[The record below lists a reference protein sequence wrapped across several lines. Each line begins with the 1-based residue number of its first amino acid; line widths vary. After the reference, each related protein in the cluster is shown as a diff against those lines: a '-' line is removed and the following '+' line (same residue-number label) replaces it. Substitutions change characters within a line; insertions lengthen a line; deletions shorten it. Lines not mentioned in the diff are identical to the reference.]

1 MNLSEIK
8 TALASLVTAGNSE
21 LERTAARLTV
31 LCKLFSDHYGDGPV
45 SLLRA
50 PARMG
55 VLGEHIDY
63 VSYLPTA
70 SLTFASRERDA
81 WMLYRRSNKPVI
93 RCVSSSAKFEPSSFS
108 ILSVPKFS
116 GNVQAE
122 WLDFL
127 FAHGTPEPHWHN
139 YINAA
144 VTFARGKF
152 GEQIQNGFDFAL
164 DSNIPPGGGASSS
177 SALVVLG
184 GAAIRDVNR
193 ISWTPDELA
202 WDSALAEW
210 FIGTRGGSMDHL
222 TICLGA
228 PANAVL
234 IDYATDRTKLAAL
247 PDKPFE
253 WITFFTK
260 PADKGREIMIEY
272 NERAAVSRL
281 LIPAII
287 DHWKVRAP
295 ARHDVWGETRKLLAR
310 GSVETFET
318 AHDLFTSLPETISIE
333 TLRSDYPDTLLE
345 LERAFP
351 ALVNDTPRWPLKIRT
366 RGLHHLGEAKRVTLA
381 TNTLDSIQN
390 DKHSGDTLSA
400 MQTLGKLLNESHAS
414 LRDLYNVSV
423 PEVDELISI
432 VRENPHVLGARVMG
446 GGFGGNVL
454 ALTTRDH
461 SQNLINQVQEQY
473 YSARGRNGV
482 NEGSV
487 IVSTP
492 GCGLSHIDLN
502 DVWRDAIAGIN
513 SPAAAASENT
523 SVNTSKLRALID
535 ASSVTI
541 DSREIWP
548 VIVAAG
554 KGTRA
559 SETGLNVPKPVAIVD
574 GQPAIVRVLRSLRLG
589 LGDTRPPVII
599 VSPDTEGAI
608 REALHGE
615 DVLFVTQTEPLGT
628 GDAVL
633 SAYELMKDFAGWSVV
648 VWSTQPAIR
657 PQTFARAARVARLF
671 SSYDMIV
678 PAAFVK
684 HPYAPLRRNES
695 GAIESA
701 TETHLENAQT
711 AEFGETN
718 IGLFVLKNQTMFQ
731 VLLELRDRHWNR
743 ATKNYNRSR
752 GELGFPNE
760 LISTLA
766 QRESGVFASPFADPR
781 EEQGIK
787 QLSDLARCEKFISEL
802 EQEEQTFD
810 GDDGK

>member
-93 RCVSSSAKFEPSSFS
+93 RCVSSSTKFEPSSFS

-351 ALVNDTPRWPLKIRT
+351 ALINDTPRWPLKIRT

-492 GCGLSHIDLN
+492 GRGLSDIDLN
-502 DVWRDAIAGIN
+502 ELWRDSIARIDSSGAN
-513 SPAAAASENT
+513 AAANAT
-523 SVNTSKLRALID
+523 KLRALID
-535 ASSVTI
+535 SSSI
-541 DSREIWP
+541 EFNPQEIWP

-554 KGTRA
+554 RGTRA
-559 SETGLNVPKPVAIVD
+559 TETGLNVPKPVAMV
-574 GQPAIVRVLRSLRLG
+574 GEQPAIVHVLRSIREG
-589 LGDTRPPVII
+589 AGKTRPPVII
-599 VSPDTEGAI
+599 VSSDTETAI
-608 REALHGE
+608 REILRGQ
-615 DVLFVTQTEPLGT
+615 DVLFVTQARALGT

-633 SAYELMKDFAGWSVV
+633 SAYHLLKDFKGLALV
-648 VWSTQPAIR
+648 VWATQPVIR
-657 PQTFARAARVARLF
+657 PETFERAAKLARLF
-671 SSYDMIV
+671 DSYQMV
-678 PAAFVK
+678 LPTAFLD

-701 TETHLENAQT
+701 TETHLENAET
-711 AEFGETN
+711 TEFGETN
-718 IGLFVLKNQTMFQ
+718 IGMFVLKNRAMFEL
-731 VLLELRDRHWNR
+731 LLELRSRYWDKSTGR
-743 ATKNYNRSR
+743 YNRSR

-760 LISTLA
+760 VINALA
-766 QRESGVFASPFADPR
+766 SRKFGVFASPFADAR

-787 QLSDLARCEKFISEL
+787 RLEDVSRCERFLSEL
-802 EQEEQTFD
+802 MEQEKT
-810 GDDGK
+810 

>member
-8 TALASLVTAGNSE
+8 TALASLVTAGDLE
-21 LERTAARLTV
+21 LEQRAARLTR
-31 LCKLFSDHYGDGPV
+31 LCNLFLDHYGDGPV

-81 WMLYRRSNKPVI
+81 WMLYRKSNQPII
-93 RCVSSSAKFEPSSFS
+93 RCASSSAKFAPSSFS
-108 ILSVPKFS
+108 ILSVPKFT
-116 GNVQAE
+116 GEVEAE

-127 FAHGTPEPHWHN
+127 FRHGTPEPHWQN

-144 VTFARGKF
+144 VTFARGKY
-152 GEQIQNGFDFAL
+152 GEQIQYGFDFAL

-184 GAAIRDVNR
+184 GAAIRNVNG
-193 ISWTPDELA
+193 ISWTPEELA
-202 WDSALAEW
+202 RDSALAEW
-210 FIGTRGGSMDHL
+210 FIGTRGGSMDHI

-234 IDYATDRTKLAAL
+234 IDYATNKTRLAAL

-253 WITFFTK
+253 WVTFFTK

-281 LIPAII
+281 LIPAILKSASTSAPDVI
-287 DHWKVRAP
+287 DAV
-295 ARHDVWGETRKLLAR
+295 GL
-310 GSVETFET
+310 
-318 AHDLFTSLPETISIE
+318 LPETISLDAI
-333 TLRSDYPDTLLE
+333 RRDYPETSQE

-351 ALVNDTPRWPLKIRT
+351 ALVNDPPRWPLKIRT
-366 RGLHHLGEAKRVTLA
+366 RGLHHLGEAKRVALA
-381 TNTLDSIQN
+381 TNTLDSLQN
-390 DKHSGDTLSA
+390 QTDFGDTLSA
-400 MQTLGKLLNESHAS
+400 MQMLGELLEESHTS

-423 PEVDELISI
+423 PEVEELIDI
-432 VRENPHVLGARVMG
+432 VQEDPHVLGARVMG

-461 SQNLINQVQEQY
+461 SHDLITRVQEQY
-473 YSARGRNGV
+473 YSARGRHGV

-492 GCGLSHIDLN
+492 GPGLSEIDLN
-502 DVWRDAIAGIN
+502 EFWRDSIATIN
-513 SPAAAASENT
+513 SLGTSAASH
-523 SVNTSKLRALID
+523 VNNLRALID
-535 ASSVTI
+535 AVSISF
-541 DSREIWP
+541 DPHEIWP

-554 KGTRA
+554 QGTRA
-559 SETGLNVPKPVAIVD
+559 AETGLSVPKPLAIVS
-574 GQPAIVRVLRSLRLG
+574 GQPAIIHVLRSIREG
-589 LGDTRPPVII
+589 LGETRPPVII
-599 VSPDTEGAI
+599 VSPSNEAVI

-615 DVLFVTQTEPLGT
+615 NVLFVTQSPALGT

-633 SAYELMKDFAGWSVV
+633 NAHKLMHDFKGLALV
-648 VWSTQPAIR
+648 VWGTQPVIR
-657 PQTFARAARVARLF
+657 PRTFVRAVTLARLF
-671 SSYDMIV
+671 NSYDMV
-678 PAAFVK
+678 LPTTFEN
-684 HPYAPLRRNES
+684 HPYAPIRRKES
-695 GAIESA
+695 GEIESA
-701 TETHLENAQT
+701 TETHLEGSEAV
-711 AEFGETN
+711 EFGETN
-718 IGLFVLKNQTMFQ
+718 IALFILKNQTMFQ
-731 VLLELRDRHWNR
+731 VLQELRNRYWDESTKRYNR
-743 ATKNYNRSR
+743 AC

-760 LISTLA
+760 LIGALA
-766 QRESGVFASPFADPR
+766 SRRFGVFGSPFADPR

-787 QLSDLARCEKFISEL
+787 RFEDVSRCERFISEL
-802 EQEEQTFD
+802 KAEETAL
-810 GDDGK
+810 K

>member
-8 TALASLVTAGNSE
+8 TALASLVTAGDLE
-21 LERTAARLTV
+21 LERRAERLTT
-31 LCKLFSDHYGDGPV
+31 LCNLFIEHYGDGPV

-81 WMLYRRSNKPVI
+81 WMLYRKSNKPVI
-93 RCVSSSAKFEPSSFS
+93 RCVSSSARFEPSSFS
-108 ILSVPKFS
+108 ILSPPGFTCEVE
-116 GNVQAE
+116 AE

-127 FAHGTPEPHWHN
+127 FAHGTPEPHWQN

-144 VTFARGKF
+144 VTFARAKF

-184 GAAIRDVNR
+184 GAAIRNVNG
-193 ISWTPDELA
+193 ISWTPEELA
-202 WDSALAEW
+202 RDSALAEW

-222 TICLGA
+222 TICLGVA
-228 PANAVL
+228 ANAVM
-234 IDYATDRTKLAAL
+234 IDYATDQTRLAPL
-247 PDKPFE
+247 PDQPFE

-287 DHWKVRAP
+287 DHWNVSAP
-295 ARHDVWGETRKLLAR
+295 ARHNAWRDTKKLLAS
-310 GSVETFET
+310 GSVEAFQT
-318 AHDLFTSLPETISIE
+318 AHDLFTSLPETISTE

-351 ALVNDTPRWPLKIRT
+351 ALINDTPRWPLKIRT

-381 TNTLDSIQN
+381 TNTLDSIQIHN
-390 DKHSGDTLSA
+390 DSGYTLSA
-400 MQTLGKLLNESHAS
+400 MKMLGKLLDESHAS

-423 PEVDELISI
+423 PEVDELIRI
-432 VRENPHVLGARVMG
+432 VREDPYVLGARVMG

-454 ALTTRDH
+454 ALTTREH
-461 SQNLINQVQEQY
+461 SQHLITQVQEQY
-473 YSARGRNGV
+473 YAARGRNGV
-482 NEGSV
+482 GEGSV

-492 GCGLSHIDLN
+492 GRGLSDIDLN
-502 DVWRDAIAGIN
+502 ELWRDSIALNN
-513 SPAAAASENT
+513 SPGANI
-523 SVNTSKLRALID
+523 SKLRALID
-535 ASSVTI
+535 AATI
-541 DSREIWP
+541 SLDPHDIWP

-554 KGTRA
+554 QGTRA
-559 SETGLNVPKPVAIVD
+559 ADTGLNVPKPLAIVGD
-574 GQPAIVRVLRSLRLG
+574 QPTLIHVLRSIRAG

-599 VSPDTEGAI
+599 VSPNNEAAI
-608 REALHGE
+608 RDALHGE
-615 DVLFVTQTEPLGT
+615 NVLFVTQPHALGT

-633 SAYELMKDFAGWSVV
+633 SAHALMRDFEGLALV
-648 VWSTQPAIR
+648 VWSTQPVIR
-657 PQTFARAARVARLF
+657 PKTFARAAKLAHLF
-671 SSYDMIV
+671 
-678 PAAFVK
+678 AAYEMVLPTAFLD
-684 HPYAPLRRNES
+684 HPYAPLRRNKS
-695 GAIESA
+695 GAVESA

-711 AEFGETN
+711 ADFGETN
-718 IGLFVLKNQTMFQ
+718 IGLFLLKNQTMFR
-731 VLLELRDRHWNR
+731 VLRELRDRYWNE
-743 ATKNYNRSR
+743 ASDNYNRSR

-760 LISTLA
+760 LISALA
-766 QRESGVFASPFADPR
+766 QRESGVFASPFADRR

-787 QLSDLARCEKFISEL
+787 QLADLPRCERFISEL
-802 EQEEQTFD
+802 EQEEQTARAFD
-810 GDDGK
+810 GHDGK

>member
-8 TALASLVTAGNSE
+8 TALASCATAGDAK
-21 LERTAARLTV
+21 LERRAARLTV
-31 LCKLFSDHYGDGPV
+31 LCNLFFDRYGDGPV

-81 WMLYRRSNKPVI
+81 WMLYRKSNEPVI
-93 RCVSSSAKFEPSSFS
+93 RCVSSSARFEPSSFS
-108 ILSVPKFS
+108 ILSVPKFT
-116 GNVQAE
+116 GDVQAE

-127 FAHGTPEPHWHN
+127 FAHGTPEPHWQN

-152 GEQIQNGFDFAL
+152 VEQIQNGFDFAL

-184 GAAIRDVNR
+184 GAAIRNVNG
-193 ISWTPDELA
+193 IPWTAEELA
-202 WDSALAEW
+202 RDSALAEW

-228 PANAVL
+228 AANAVL
-234 IDYATDRTKLAAL
+234 IDYATDRTRLAAL

-281 LIPAII
+281 IIPAILKSAGSGAVEVI
-287 DHWKVRAP
+287 DA
-295 ARHDVWGETRKLLAR
+295 
-310 GSVETFET
+310 VE
-318 AHDLFTSLPETISIE
+318 LLPETISLAAIRREYPE
-333 TLRSDYPDTLLE
+333 TFQE
-345 LERAFP
+345 LEKSFP

-366 RGLHHLGEAKRVTLA
+366 RSLHHLGEAKRVALA
-381 TNTLDSIQN
+381 TNTLDSIQLAS
-390 DKHSGDTLSA
+390 DSGYTVSA
-400 MQTLGKLLNESHAS
+400 MKTLGKLLEESHAS

-423 PEVDELISI
+423 PEVEELINI
-432 VRENPHVLGARVMG
+432 VSEDPHVLGARVMG

-461 SQNLINQVQEQY
+461 SRDLITRVQERY
-473 YSARGRNGV
+473 YSARGRHGV

-492 GCGLSHIDLN
+492 GPGLCDIDLN
-502 DVWRDAIAGIN
+502 ELWRDSIAHLN
-513 SPAAAASENT
+513 SLGTTAAAHVT
-523 SVNTSKLRALID
+523 HLRTLID
-535 ASSVTI
+535 VSSIPVAA
-541 DSREIWP
+541 DEVWP

-554 KGTRA
+554 QGTRA
-559 SETGLNVPKPVAIVD
+559 ADTGLTVPKPVASV
-574 GQPAIVRVLRSLRLG
+574 GGRPAIERVLQVVRKG
-589 LGDTRPPVII
+589 LGETRPPVII
-599 VSPDTEGAI
+599 VSPHNEHAI

-615 DVLFVTQTEPLGT
+615 HVVFVTQPRALGT

-633 SAYELMKDFAGWSVV
+633 HARELMHDFAGFALV
-648 VWSTQPAIR
+648 VWSTQPVIR
-657 PQTFARAARVARLF
+657 PQTFARTVKLARLF
-671 SSYDMIV
+671 DSYEMV
-678 PAAFVK
+678 LPTAFIK
-684 HPYAPLRRNES
+684 HPYAPIRRNES
-695 GAIESA
+695 GAVESA
-701 TETHLENAQT
+701 TETHLEKAQT
-711 AEFGETN
+711 AGFGETN
-718 IGLFVLKNQTMFQ
+718 IGLFVLKNQTMFE
-731 VLLELRDRHWNR
+731 VLRELRDRYWNE
-743 ATKNYNRSR
+743 ATDNYNRSR

-766 QRESGVFASPFADPR
+766 QRASGVFASPFADPR

-787 QLSDLARCEKFISEL
+787 QLADLSRCERFISEL
-802 EQEEQTFD
+802 DQEEQAARAAFD
-810 GDDGK
+810 GHDGK